1 MDTRLRRIG
10 QTGGRSLP
18 NRADL
23 AVEMNSRTLGHMG
36 VVVDSALI
44 QARNLD
50 FRFPS
55 GTVALSGVD
64 FDLSA
69 GEFVSLVGP
78 SGCGKSTLL
87 RLVAGLLPV
96 SSGSLTIDGADPKAS
111 RGGKHRCGFVF
122 QSPTLLPW
130 RTVEANLALPL
141 ELDGIPRVRSREI
154 AAGWLS
160 RVGLSDFAEAYPA
173 QLSGGMRMRVSIARA
188 LASRPQILL
197 MDEPFA
203 ALDDLT
209 RGHLQE
215 ELLAL
220 REREG
225 FTTLFVT
232 HNVSEAVFLSD
243 RVLALSAR
251 PGRVVG
257 TVTVPFGARRDPDLR
272 GEPGFAHLVRAA
284 THLLRESGS

>member
-1 MDTRLRRIG
+1 MDV
-10 QTGGRSLP
+10 
-18 NRADL
+18 
-23 AVEMNSRTLGHMG
+23 AVENP
-36 VVVDSALI
+36 LI

-50 FRFPS
+50 YRFPS

-64 FDLSA
+64 FSLSP

-96 SSGSLTIDGADPKAS
+96 QPGFLTVGGFDPKAS
-111 RGGKHRCGFVF
+111 RNGEHRCGFVF

-130 RTVEANLALPL
+130 RTVEANLTLPL
-141 ELDGIPRVRSREI
+141 ELDGVPGARSREI
-154 AAGWLS
+154 AADWLS
-160 RVGLSDFAEAYPA
+160 RVGLSDFAKAYPA
-173 QLSGGMRMRVSIARA
+173 QLSGGMLMRVSIARA

-209 RGHLQE
+209 RGRLQE

-220 REREG
+220 RDREG

-243 RVLALSAR
+243 RVLVLSAR
-251 PGRVVG
+251 PGRVIG
-257 TVTVPFGARRDPDLR
+257 TVSVSFGARRDPDLR
-272 GEPGFAHLVRAA
+272 GEPQFAHLVRSA
-284 THLLRESGS
+284 THLLREAGA

>member
-1 MDTRLRRIG
+1 
-10 QTGGRSLP
+10 
-18 NRADL
+18 
-23 AVEMNSRTLGHMG
+23 MG
-36 VVVDSALI
+36 VAVDGALI
-44 QARNLD
+44 QAKNLD
-50 FRFPS
+50 YRFPS
-55 GTVALSGVD
+55 GTVALRGVD
-64 FDLSA
+64 FSLSS

-96 SSGSLTIDGADPKAS
+96 EPGCLTVGGSDPKAS
-111 RGGKHRCGFVF
+111 RGGEHRCGFVF

-130 RTVEANLALPL
+130 RTVEANLTLPL
-141 ELDGIPRVRSREI
+141 ELEGVPRTRSRDI
-154 AAGWLS
+154 ASGWLS
-160 RVGLSDFAEAYPA
+160 RVGLSEFAKAYPA

-209 RGHLQE
+209 RGRLQE

-243 RVLALSAR
+243 RVLVLSAR
-251 PGRVVG
+251 PGHVVG
-257 TVTVPFGARRDPDLR
+257 TVSVPFGPRRESDLR
-272 GEPGFAHLVRAA
+272 GEPEYARLVRAA
-284 THLLRESGS
+284 THLLREAGT

>member
-1 MDTRLRRIG
+1 MG
-10 QTGGRSLP
+10 V
-18 NRADL
+18 
-23 AVEMNSRTLGHMG
+23 AVEN
-36 VVVDSALI
+36 ALI
-44 QARNLD
+44 QAKGLA
-50 FRFPS
+50 FRFPK
-55 GTVALSGVD
+55 GTVALSDVD
-64 FDLSA
+64 FSVAA

-87 RLVAGLLPV
+87 RLVAGLLPAM
-96 SSGSLTIDGADPKAS
+96 SGSLTVGGADPKAS
-111 RGGKHRCGFVF
+111 RGGEHRCGFVF

-130 RTVEANLALPL
+130 RTVEANLTLPL
-141 ELDGIPRVRSREI
+141 ELEKVSRSHSREV
-154 AAGWLS
+154 AADWLS
-160 RVGLSDFAEAYPA
+160 RVGLSEFAKSYPA

-203 ALDDLT
+203 ALDDIT
-209 RGHLQE
+209 RGRLQE

-243 RVLALSAR
+243 RVLVLSAR
-251 PGRVVG
+251 PGRVIG
-257 TVTVPFGARRDPDLR
+257 TVSVPFGTRRDPDLR
-272 GEPGFAHLVRAA
+272 GEPEFAHLVRGA
-284 THLLRESGS
+284 THLLREAGS

>member
-1 MDTRLRRIG
+1 MFETDS
-10 QTGGRSLP
+10 RSL
-18 NRADL
+18 
-23 AVEMNSRTLGHMG
+23 GGMG
-36 VVVDSALI
+36 MTVDSALI

-50 FRFPS
+50 YRFPS

-64 FDLSA
+64 FSLSA

-87 RLVAGLLPV
+87 RLVAGLLPAPP
-96 SSGSLTIDGADPKAS
+96 GSLTIGGSDPETS
-111 RGGKHRCGFVF
+111 RIGEHRCGFVF
-122 QSPTLLPW
+122 QLPTLLPW
-130 RTVEANLALPL
+130 RTVEANIALPM
-141 ELDGIPRVRSREI
+141 ELDGVPSIRSREVSVD
-154 AAGWLS
+154 WLS
-160 RVGLSDFAEAYPA
+160 RVGLSDFAKAYPA

-209 RGHLQE
+209 RGRLQE

-243 RVLALSAR
+243 RVLVLSAR
-251 PGRVVG
+251 PAQVVG
-257 TVTVPFGARRDPDLR
+257 SVTVPFGPRRDPDLR
-272 GEPGFAHLVRAA
+272 GEPEFAHLVRAA
-284 THLLRESGS
+284 TRLLRETRP

>member
-1 MDTRLRRIG
+1 MG
-10 QTGGRSLP
+10 V
-18 NRADL
+18 
-23 AVEMNSRTLGHMG
+23 AVENTLI
-36 VVVDSALI
+36 V
-44 QARNLD
+44 ARNLD
-50 FRFPS
+50 YRFSS
-55 GTVALSGVD
+55 GTEALHGVD
-64 FDLSA
+64 FSLSP

-96 SSGSLTIDGADPKAS
+96 KPGALTIDGAAPAS
-111 RGGKHRCGFVF
+111 ARGTEHRCGFVF

-130 RTVEANLALPL
+130 RSVEANLTLPL
-141 ELDGIPRVRSREI
+141 ELEGVPKTRSRET
-154 AAGWLS
+154 AADWLS
-160 RVGLSDFAEAYPA
+160 RVGLSDFAKAYPA

-209 RGHLQE
+209 RGRLQE

-243 RVLALSAR
+243 RVLVLSAR
-251 PGRVVG
+251 PGRVIG
-257 TVTVPFGARRDPDLR
+257 TVSIPFGPRRDPDLR
-272 GEPGFAHLVRAA
+272 GEPEFAHLVRSV
-284 THLLRESGS
+284 THLLREAGA